1 MDADRIKRMER
12 ARLPERK
19 RRRLTLKEERATS
32 KGGNEAMEGLSYQSE
47 IGLSVNDKE
56 DIESIP
62 EPVPKPSFCS
72 STKLKH
78 CPSPNVVILDLETTG
93 LIQHGIV
100 PHITQ
105 IAAVN
110 RNTKEQFSRYVA
122 PDLPITPMAEK
133 VTNITWS
140 GGVLCYRGEPV
151 DFVRVKSALE
161 DFLEWLE
168 KFPSIV
174 MVAHNGRTFD
184 FRVLCRAFHR
194 CGLQERFCSNVAAF
208 CDSLTLFRQKYPKL
222 DKYKQEFLAQ
232 HFCGHTYNAHNAVD
246 DVVMLDEIIEAGLI
260 SVSDFKKHS
269 YDTDCQF
276 LQEEFNSCKSKNV
289 ASLRPLIGEKVM
301 KSCTVENIA
310 GSGLNL
316 GHLRLIF
323 KRSGEDGLVNVFSM
337 KNSLG
342 KPRVTSDKKVLGECI
357 PKLCAYFSK

>member
-1 MDADRIKRMER
+1 M
-12 ARLPERK
+12 
-19 RRRLTLKEERATS
+19 
-32 KGGNEAMEGLSYQSE
+32 
-47 IGLSVNDKE
+47 
-56 DIESIP
+56 
-62 EPVPKPSFCS
+62 
-72 STKLKH
+72 
-78 CPSPNVVILDLETTG
+78 
-93 LIQHGIV
+93 

-110 RNTKEQFSRYVA
+110 SNTKEQFSRYVA

-133 VTNITWS
+133 VTSITWS

-151 DFVRVKSALE
+151 DFVRIKTALE

-168 KFPSIV
+168 KFPTVVI
-174 MVAHNGRTFD
+174 VAHNGRTFD
-184 FRVLCRAFHR
+184 FRVLCRGFR
-194 CGLQERFCSNVAAF
+194 SCGLQERFCSKVSAF
-208 CDSLTLFRQKYPKL
+208 CDSLTLFRQKFPKL

-232 HFCGHTYNAHNAVD
+232 HFCGQTYNAHNALD
-246 DVVMLDEIIEAGLI
+246 DVIMLDEIIQAALV

-269 YDTDCQF
+269 YNTECQF
-276 LQEEFNSCKSKNV
+276 LQEEFNSCKSKNI
-289 ASLRPLIGEKVM
+289 ASLRPLIGEKIM
-301 KSCTVENIA
+301 KSCTTENIA

-323 KRSGEDGLVNVFSM
+323 KRSGEDGLVDVFSM